1 MGFSEHMKKASL
13 VGAFFVSVVCSAP
26 AQALCSSH
34 ERLTPVA
41 VAKVLD
47 GDTLRLADGRSVRL
61 IGLNTPEL
69 GRKGRL
75 AEPYA
80 QEARQRLQQL
90 VEASGRRVGLRPGRQ
105 STDRYGRL
113 LAHAYDAR
121 GNNLEA
127 ALLAEG
133 LGYFVAIS
141 PNTELVACHQ
151 AAERRARS
159 AARALWSKRPV
170 RQARSLD
177 RGGFALLT
185 GRVQRIDRN
194 RGGVWLQLDGPLVL
208 HVPAKALREFE
219 ALLGPVRPGTRVE
232 VRGWVVDRR
241 SRDGRPDRAPWLLP
255 VTHPAMLSVRR

>member
-1 MGFSEHMKKASL
+1 MRLSEHLKKASL

-26 AQALCSSH
+26 TLALCSSS
-34 ERLTPVA
+34 ERLKPVA
-41 VAKVLD
+41 VSKVLD

-61 IGLNTPEL
+61 IGLNTPEM
-69 GRKGRL
+69 GRQGRS

-80 QEARQRLQQL
+80 REAKQRLQHL
-90 VEASGRRVGLRPGRQ
+90 VDASGRKVGLRPGRQ
-105 STDRYGRL
+105 SSDRYGRL

-151 AAERRARS
+151 AAERRARIAS
-159 AARALWSKRPV
+159 RALWSKRPV
-170 RQARSLD
+170 KPARSLD
-177 RGGFALLT
+177 RGGFALIS

-194 RGGVWLQLDGPLVL
+194 RGGVWLQLDGPVVL
-208 HVPAKALREFE
+208 QVPAKALREFE
-219 ALLGPVRPGTRVE
+219 AVLRPLRPGTRVE

-241 SRDGRPDRAPWLLP
+241 SRDGRRDRAPWLLP
-255 VTHPAMLSVRR
+255 VTHPSMLSVGR